1 MGEKVASLAAEEPVQ
16 ILQMSTTFGK
26 CRLALCEGR
35 AFPVSAQDCFQH
47 LHDQFTQAAWN
58 MCVMLAAQVDLLPS
72 AARLSCQPGAPLQN
86 PQHFLAKASGPDQA

>member
-47 LHDQFTQAAWN
+47 LHDQLPQAAWN

-72 AARLSCQPGAPLQN
+72 AARCQTLLTPLVVL
-86 PQHFLAKASGPDQA
+86 PQQLCGYLPWQ